1 MLKSPILA
9 VCFLLL
15 FYLVN
20 AQQGKTITGKVS
32 AGDTKQ
38 PLDRAV
44 IQEKGTT
51 NRVLADNAGN
61 FSITLLHDNAI
72 LTVSYV
78 GYANKDVSVGG
89 SQTLN
94 IELDVSG
101 GNLNDVVVT
110 ALGIKREVR
119 TLGYASQQVSA
130 TEISEAKQ
138 PNLINAL
145 QGKIAGVTING
156 SGGGPGQGAS
166 ILIRGINSLNPS
178 RSNQP
183 LFVIDGL
190 PVDNSTF
197 STGTSGD
204 RAAALPNRISD
215 INPDDIETI
224 NVLKGGAATALY
236 GLRGAN
242 GVIVITTKS
251 GQAGKMRVSFNSSYN
266 IDNIDK
272 LPDLQL
278 KYTQGFG
285 GEYDSTSFW
294 PAWGPT
300 VADAIKIDPTHP
312 ATIA

>member
-1 MLKSPILA
+1 MLKSPILVA
-9 VCFLLL
+9 LFLLV

-20 AQQGKTITGKVS
+20 AQQGKTITGSIS

-38 PLDRAV
+38 PLSRAV
-44 IQEKGTT
+44 VQEKGTS
-51 NRVLADNAGN
+51 NRVLTDNSGN
-61 FSITLLHDNAI
+61 FSITLLHNNAI
-72 LTVSYV
+72 LTVSYI

-89 SQTLN
+89 SQT
-94 IELDVSG
+94 IDAELDVAA
-101 GNLNDVVVT
+101 GNLNEVVVT

-119 TLGYASQQVSA
+119 TLGYSAQQVSA
-130 TEISEAKQ
+130 AEISEAKQ

-145 QGKIAGVTING
+145 QGKIAGVTINS

-166 ILIRGINSLNPS
+166 ILIRGVNSLNPGAN
-178 RSNQP
+178 NQP
-183 LFVIDGL
+183 LFIIDGL

-197 STGTSGD
+197 TTGTTGD
-204 RAAALPNRISD
+204 RGAALPNRMSD
-215 INPDDIETI
+215 INPEDIETI

-272 LPDLQL
+272 IPDIQL

-294 PAWGPT
+294 PAWGQLLRMQE
-300 VADAIKIDPTHP
+300 K
-312 ATIA
+312 